1 MLVIDQG
8 LWPAVSETCRSPDSS
23 LEGDAALVFA
33 FDPEFSRDESV
44 SELVPR
50 LTDAETALRA
60 VSADEAISSS
70 RIKAARVL
78 DDARHAL
85 LDAQEALR
93 GLETRALTAE
103 AVEAHARR
111 FRKLIDNCAEVL
123 ILCSAEGIVV
133 ETFGSFEEALGYPAF
148 DQVGRALLDLVHP
161 GDQSAVAA
169 LFASPASKRRL
180 VIQYRMQ
187 RQDGA
192 WRWFEGVVTNLLEDS
207 DVRCVVFA
215 QRDVS
220 ERINARGE
228 LRIAEERSRTTR
240 ESDPEAVLTLDLAQG
255 TLAEANENAARL
267 LGYSREQLALDLLTK
282 RCAELASEFAVW
294 AQLSE
299 TAMRE
304 ADVKA
309 TVASALEAC
318 FDAEASCVG
327 ALYLLDEQGALVPSC
342 LGADCGWSEQDLAT
356 FFGQEVLLRRT
367 MQWGVST
374 ELPSAVVP
382 EPVAQELLR
391 RSRGSAAVIVPL
403 RYRTTSLGACVIISR
418 TRASDRDE
426 FRNFAHAV
434 ASQITQVL
442 ALASA
447 FAEKERLRR
456 QAADQAKLLRLI
468 LDSMGEGVLVADR
481 TGRIVLQNPA
491 ALSVAAT
498 PPGTTL
504 RERPAQLGLY
514 HSDGT
519 TLLQPDETP
528 LVRATRGERMDNA
541 EVCQRRPGS
550 DQVTHFRVTARPL
563 TTEDGELQGGV
574 IVIHDVTEQKKAYEE
589 VLASRQ
595 EWQSLVE
602 HVPDFIFKLDASG
615 TIRFVNRVHPGFNSD
630 DFIGIPFG
638 STVSAEYQAVLK
650 QALGRCLTAGERS
663 TCEVT
668 GRGPGGSLAWYSLV
682 LAPIRQQGALV
693 GALAVV
699 RETTQQKL
707 VEAQLAASDRMA
719 SLGALATGLAHE
731 INNPLSSLIVNL
743 TLATRDVQ
751 VAAAGHPRQQDL
763 LDEVRSAL
771 DAAERVRQI
780 VLDLRLLAGR
790 DEDRRGAVDIEK
802 VLESTLRLVQSEVRT
817 RAKIVRKYTPVP
829 RVEADESRLGQ
840 VLLNL
845 ILNAAQAIPEGKAQN
860 HEIRIGT
867 RVDANERVIV
877 EIEDNGQGMSA
888 EVQARAF
895 EPFFTTKPRG
905 AATGL
910 GLSIC
915 QRIVSQ
921 LGGTIEFDS
930 RVGLGT
936 TFRVALPAAQRRPA
950 PVRVNGPRPAVKAR
964 RGRVLIVD
972 DDETVTGALSRVL
985 SAQHELTCVDSA
997 QRALE
1002 LLTQGDR
1009 FDVVLCDL
1017 LMPQVSGM
1025 ELYAEVMRL
1034 APEQAGRFVF
1044 TTGGAYTPSAQ
1055 DFLDSVQNP
1064 RIEKPFDVD
1073 ALTTLV
1079 RDLVA

>member
-1 MLVIDQG
+1 V
-8 LWPAVSETCRSPDSS
+8 
-23 LEGDAALVFA
+23 VFA

-50 LTDAETALRA
+50 LTDVETALRA
-60 VSADEAISSS
+60 VSAGEAISSS

-103 AVEAHARR
+103 ALEAHARR
-111 FRKLIDNCAEVL
+111 FRKLVDNCAEVL
-123 ILCSAEGIVV
+123 ILCSAEGIIV
-133 ETFGSFEEALGYPAF
+133 ETFGSFEEALGYPTF

-161 GDQSAVAA
+161 ADQSTVAA
-169 LFASPASKRRL
+169 LFASPAAKRRL

-187 RQDGA
+187 RQDGV

-215 QRDVS
+215 QREVGQ
-220 ERINARGE
+220 RMNALGE
-228 LRIAEERSRTTR
+228 LRIAEERSRPAR
-240 ESDPEAVLTLDLAQG
+240 ESDEAVLTLDLAQG
-255 TLAEANENAARL
+255 TLADASEDAARL
-267 LGYSREQLALDLLTK
+267 LGHSREQLALDLLTK

-299 TAMRE
+299 AAMRE

-309 TVASALEAC
+309 TIGSALQAC

-327 ALYLLDEQGALVPSC
+327 ALYLLDEQGTLLPSC
-342 LGADCGWSEQDLAT
+342 LGADCGWSEQELTT

-367 MQWGVST
+367 MQWGVAT
-374 ELPSAVVP
+374 ELPSVVVP

-418 TRASDRDE
+418 ARSSDRDE

-504 RERPAQLGLY
+504 RERPALLGLY

-519 TLLQPDETP
+519 TLLDPDETP
-528 LVRATRGERMDNA
+528 LVRAARGERMDNA
-541 EVCQRRPGS
+541 EICQRRPGS
-550 DQVTHFRVTARPL
+550 IQVTHFRVTARPL

-574 IVIHDVTEQKKAYEE
+574 IVMHDVTEQKKAYEE

-615 TIRFVNRVHPGFNSD
+615 TIRFVNRVHQGFNSG
-630 DFIGIPFG
+630 DFIGTPFG
-638 STVSAEYQAVLK
+638 STVSPDYQGVLK
-650 QALGRCLTAGERS
+650 QALDRCLKAGERS
-663 TCEVT
+663 TCELT
-668 GRGPGGSLAWYSLV
+668 GRGPGGSLAWYSVV
-682 LAPIRQQGALV
+682 LAPIRQQGAVV

-751 VAAAGHPRQQDL
+751 VAAAGHPRQHDL

-802 VLESTLRLVQSEVRT
+802 VLESTLRLVQSEVRP

-845 ILNAAQAIPEGKAQN
+845 ILNAAQAIPEGNARN

-867 RVDANERVIV
+867 RVDTNDRVIV

-905 AATGL
+905 LATGL

-915 QRIVSQ
+915 RRIVSQ

-930 RVGLGT
+930 RAGLGT

-950 PVRVNGPRPAVKAR
+950 PVRANGPRPAAKVR

-972 DDETVTGALSRVL
+972 DDETVIGALSRVL

-1002 LLTQGDR
+1002 LLNQGDR

-1044 TTGGAYTPSAQ
+1044 TTGGAYTPKAQ
-1055 DFLDSVQNP
+1055 DFLESVQNP

-1073 ALTTLV
+1073 ALTALV